1 MMNTRALFKPLAIV
15 VTLIFCVT
23 TIGYA
28 AITPTYLRT
37 EYKVKPYIEE
47 VSPRLSWELQ
57 AEGYNQYQ
65 SAYQILVASS
75 LANLNKNIG
84 DLWNTQKV
92 SSDQT
97 SQIYYG
103 GKALVSGQKV
113 WWKVKV
119 WDKKGNGGEWS
130 ESSNW
135 EMGKMRKNDW
145 TAKWIGIDLNQHS
158 KPGTYH
164 LPPSPYLRKFVSL
177 DKKIKSA
184 RLYISSL
191 GLHDF
196 YINGDRI
203 GADYFSSGWTDYNK
217 RVYYKVYDVT
227 TNLKQGQNV
236 LGATLANGWY
246 AGYLGY
252 ALLVGSPKVNRF
264 YGDFPLLKAQIEIT
278 YTDGSL
284 KRVDT
289 DQSWKTTTGAILE
302 ADLLQGETYDAGK
315 EPTGWN
321 KIGYNDDKWGKVEA
335 FSDKEEQAMQLH
347 PGEPV
352 RVVAELKAKSIKKI
366 GSNKYIIDFGQNF
379 AGNIRLKYKGKRGDS
394 LTFRYGEMC
403 YPDGTLMTENL
414 RKARGIDTYIF
425 KGSKVG
431 ETWSPS
437 FTFHG
442 FQFVEVTG
450 LREVPELEFLTGL
463 ALSSDLSQDGSFTS
477 DNKMLNQ
484 LYSNIVWTQRANYL
498 DVPTDCPQRDERLGW
513 TGDAQV
519 YMRSAVYNSNV
530 ASFHKKWIQD
540 LNDAQWSNGAFPIY
554 APMPVNEKGVGA
566 IRATDT
572 FSPGWSEAGIICTY
586 EVFRGYNDLE
596 VVKRSLP
603 FMLKFMAFLKARAQD
618 DVLKEGTFEDVDP
631 KGGFGDWLSI
641 GEKTSPDLIAT
652 LYYFYCAKLMG
663 EMCDA
668 IAEKSYAE
676 SFRKEASAIQ
686 EGFKKHYIGANSQLK
701 TDKAVYGNGDG
712 YVDGK
717 NGFSGHTQT
726 AYANAL
732 YFGILEGEDLDNAG
746 IYLRKLVEANDDKLT
761 TGFLGFK
768 PLLPA
773 LSNSGSSDK
782 AYKLI
787 LSTTYPSLGYEV
799 VNGATSIW
807 ERWDSYIQGK
817 GFVHNAAM
825 NSFSHYAFGSVNE
838 WFFENMIGIKMLDR
852 GYRTFSIAPEIPEQ
866 NQEVKQV
873 KGSYRSISG
882 RIKSAWDYTGKNK
895 MHQLEIPV
903 NTTAYFYLKAS
914 TKEMIYINEIEL
926 SKSNLVQGIEKTSE
940 GVKLKLGSG
949 KYQVAIK

>member
-1 MMNTRALFKPLAIV
+1 MNLQPLFKSFIIV
-15 VTLIFCVT
+15 INIIFCLV

-28 AITPTYLRT
+28 SITPTYLRT
-37 EYKVKPYIEE
+37 EYKVKPYIDET
-47 VSPRLSWELQ
+47 SPRLSWELQ

-65 SAYQILVASS
+65 SAYQVLVASS
-75 LANLNKNIG
+75 LANLNKDIG
-84 DLWNTQKV
+84 DLWDTKMV
-92 SSDQT
+92 TSHQT
-97 SQIYYG
+97 NQIYYG
-103 GKALVSGQKV
+103 GKALASGQKV

-119 WDKKGNGGEWS
+119 WDAKGKGGVWS

-135 EMGKMRKNDW
+135 EMGKMQKKDW
-145 TAKWIGIDLNQHS
+145 TAKWIGIDLNKHS
-158 KPGTYH
+158 QPGEYH
-164 LPPSPYLRKFVSL
+164 LPPSPYLRKSVTL

-196 YINGDRI
+196 YINGDKI

-217 RVYYKVYDVT
+217 RVYYQVYDVT
-227 TNLKQGQNV
+227 TNLNQGQNV

-252 ALLVGSPKVNRF
+252 ALLVGSPQVNRF
-264 YGDFPLLKAQIEIT
+264 YGDFPLLKAQVEIT
-278 YTDGSL
+278 YTDGSM

-289 DQSWKTTTGAILE
+289 DKSWKTGTGAILE
-302 ADLLQGETYDAGK
+302 ADLLQGETYDARK

-321 KIGYNDDKWGKVEA
+321 KIGYNDNQWVEIQE
-335 FSDKEEQAMQLH
+335 FLDKEEQAIQLH

-366 GSNKYIIDFGQNF
+366 GSDKYIIDFGQNF
-379 AGNIRLKYKGKRGDS
+379 AGNVKLKYKGKAGDR
-394 LTFRYGEMC
+394 LVFRYGEMC

-414 RKARGIDTYIF
+414 RKARGIDTYIA
-425 KGSKVG
+425 KGSTIE
-431 ETWSPS
+431 ETWTPS

-442 FQFVEVTG
+442 FQFVEVAG
-450 LREVPELEFLTGL
+450 LREAPNLEFLTGL
-463 ALSSDLSQDGSFTS
+463 ALSSSLAEDGSFTS

-484 LYSNIVWTQRANYL
+484 LYSNIIWTQRANYL

-519 YMRSAVYNSNV
+519 YMRSAIYNSNV
-530 ASFHKKWIQD
+530 AAFHKKWIQD
-540 LNDAQWSNGAFPIY
+540 LNDSQWPNGAFPIY
-554 APMPVNEKGVGA
+554 SPMPVNAAGESA

-586 EVFRGYNDLE
+586 EIFRAYNDLE
-596 VVKRSLP
+596 IVKGSLP
-603 FMLKFMAFLKARAQD
+603 YMLKFMAFLKARTED
-618 DVLKEGTFEDVDP
+618 GVLKEGVFGDINP

-652 LYYFYCAKLMG
+652 LYYFYCAKLMN
-663 EMCDA
+663 EMCNA
-668 IAEKSYAE
+668 IHEKSYAE
-676 SFRKEASAIQ
+676 SFKKEATAIQ
-686 EGFKKHYIGANSQLK
+686 KAFKKHYIGSNSQLK
-701 TDKAVYGNGDG
+701 TNKAVYGNGDG

-732 YFGILEGEDLDNAG
+732 YFGILEGEDLDKAG
-746 IYLRKLVEANDDKLT
+746 IYLRELVTANNDKLT

-782 AYKLI
+782 AYKLV

-825 NSFSHYAFGSVNE
+825 NSFSHYAFGAVNE

-866 NQEVKQV
+866 SHDLKQV

-882 RIKSAWDYTGKNK
+882 TIKSAWDYTGKDK
-895 MHQLEIPV
+895 VHQLEIPV
-903 NTTAYFYLKAS
+903 NTTAYFYVKAS
-914 TKEMIYINEIEL
+914 SKETIYINEIQL
-926 SKSNLVQGIEKTSE
+926 SNSKLIQGIEKTAE
-940 GVKLKLGSG
+940 GFKLKLGSG
-949 KYQVAIK
+949 KYQIKVK